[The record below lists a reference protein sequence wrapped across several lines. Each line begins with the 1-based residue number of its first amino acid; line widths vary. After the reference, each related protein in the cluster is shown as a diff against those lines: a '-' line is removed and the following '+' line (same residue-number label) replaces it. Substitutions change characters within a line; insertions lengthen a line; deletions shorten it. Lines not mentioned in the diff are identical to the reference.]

1 MSRKGTTADGL
12 GGHMVDESTRGLL
25 REAEAAM
32 QRIREGISPTVE
44 ELAEAPHLEFWSVVT
59 DGETFALQGVVTGHP
74 NLQDGLIITT
84 SQLLWVAED
93 RKSARTVSRFYRLGG
108 RFSAETFFD

>member
-1 MSRKGTTADGL
+1 MT
-12 GGHMVDESTRGLL
+12 DEATQQLI

-44 ELAEAPHLEFWSVVT
+44 ELAEAPHLEFWGVVT
-59 DGETFALQGVVTGHP
+59 DGDTFALRGVVTGHP
-74 NLQDGLIITT
+74 KLQDGAIITT
-84 SQLLWVAED
+84 SQLLWVADD
-93 RKSARTVSRFYRLGG
+93 RKSARTLSRFYKLGS